1 MTYAEIKQ
9 DKKDLHEIVAAA
21 VDPGNDEDKDYRF
34 AFYAVADD
42 PMAYDI
48 PRDSRLF
55 DVALWADAHQD
66 DAIRILRTPDRVSE
80 SINFQRGKDPKQ
92 ALGVGLLGQRGLT
105 IDHGY
110 VRKGP
115 RRIAP
120 IVDIVQALTN
130 YYKWKKIDR
139 AIFRFPA
146 DAVPVKFLA
155 TARPGEEMDWP
166 EQGYRKISYEEIV
179 AEIITLAQND
189 PDFVDWIKPSVIS
202 YEWDNWQPLLEEVNF
217 ERGMDPKRAMGLGLV
232 KVKGDRGVGDYMVR
246 LIKPYEGD
254 DAAPGEEVWE
264 IEYTNDTELEG
275 ARGYAYKYPSS
286 HVLSMRGYWGEIDA
300 FINESVNFERG
311 KDPLVA
317 LDAGVSKLLKQYSLG
332 SRTGF
337 TPRERSFIFNT
348 LNLPPSEIY
357 QLGFAG
363 EVDYDAWHHN
373 DYTGELDILVANG
386 KVLSRNKINK
396 DVETILSDTKIGKI
410 AKIIFDGEGAY
421 FFSGKEPAIRLEL
434 WKINRDEWESLP

>member
-1 MTYAEIKQ
+1 DSGIRHTQAPEEWEMWPEFFNEFLQVTDIIK
-9 DKKDLHEIVAAA
+9 
-21 VDPGNDEDKDYRF
+21 
-34 AFYAVADD
+34 
-42 PMAYDI
+42 
-48 PRDSRLF
+48 
-55 DVALWADAHQD
+55 
-66 DAIRILRTPDRVSE
+66 E
-80 SINFQRGKDPKQ
+80 SVNFQRGKDPKQ

-232 KVKGDRGVGDYMVR
+232 KVKGDRGVGDYIVR

-332 SRTGF
+332 SRTVF

-357 QLGFAG
+357 QLGFAE
-363 EVDYDAWHHN
+363 EVDYDAWHHK

-396 DVETILSDTKIGKI
+396 DVEIILSDTKIGKI

-421 FFSGKEPAIRLEL
+421 FFSGKEPAISLEL
-434 WKINRDEWESLP
+434 WKVNRDEWESLP